1 MAGAET
7 CSIRQVDVQML
18 IRLAVVKIAAADIA
32 NVGAPRRIKL
42 RELMTFDRIRH
53 IQF

>member
-32 NVGAPRRIKL
+32 NVGAPHGVKPRGAND
-42 RELMTFDRIRH
+42 FDRIRH